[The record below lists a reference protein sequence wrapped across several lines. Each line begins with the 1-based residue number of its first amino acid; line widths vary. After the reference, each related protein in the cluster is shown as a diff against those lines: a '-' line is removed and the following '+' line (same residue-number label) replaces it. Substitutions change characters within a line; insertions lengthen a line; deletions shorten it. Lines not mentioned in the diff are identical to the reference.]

1 MPMSMTKVLDYT
13 IRVVGLAALVL
24 GLLFWSG
31 RFYEF
36 LNVHMGLGVVV
47 VIALWVLA
55 AMCFRQGAA
64 SVGQI
69 VAATL
74 WGLVTLILGIGQ
86 TRLLLGDYHWIVQTA
101 HLVMGVGSIAF
112 GAVLSK
118 SLIRSA

>member
-1 MPMSMTKVLDYT
+1 
-13 IRVVGLAALVL
+13 
-24 GLLFWSG
+24 
-31 RFYEF
+31 
-36 LNVHMGLGVVV
+36 MGLGVVV

-69 VAATL
+69 AAAII

>member
-1 MPMSMTKVLDYT
+1 MSMTKVLDYT
-13 IRVVGLAALVL
+13 IRVAGLAALVL

-55 AMCFRQGAA
+55 AMCFRQSAA

-69 VAATL
+69 AAATV

-86 TRLLLGDYHWIVQTA
+86 ARLLLGDYHWIVQTA
-101 HLVMGVGSIAF
+101 HLVMGVGSFAF